1 MSKYL
6 YNTYKRVDFMDEGFK
21 IKENIIFIAAIA
33 ALFSQV
39 YMGIFV
45 ENFNV
50 SFGIV
55 ILIIIFYEGDI
66 EDKLRTGIFCGI
78 FVCILRAFIYFLQS
92 GGELYYF
99 SKGLINY
106 FPETIFYTSYII
118 LYLLFNKRIKTVN
131 KLFFYTIICDFFA
144 NISEMMVRTYLLK
157 EVVGIKV
164 YIGLCIVAILRSF
177 FIWIILNLMNRYSI
191 KLLKKEHK
199 TRYMNLV
206 MASSRMKSEVYL
218 MEKTMDNVEIVMSKS
233 YKFYNEIKS
242 LKKYPKW
249 ETAAVEIAKDIHE
262 IKKQIALISRG
273 VIEITDD
280 KVDEKV
286 MGFYDVLELISEIM
300 EPSLKDKNINL
311 HIEKGQNFN
320 TMKHY
325 YLISVFRNIIN
336 NAIDSIDQRTSIG
349 SIDLSEN
356 YSGNIYLIHDIVER
370 QDEKYHAFKITDN
383 GRGISKKD
391 AEHIFSPGFSTRINF
406 QTGSINRGLGLSI
419 VKDIIEVKL
428 KGTVKFTS
436 IEDQGTE
443 FIILISQSELEE

>member
-1 MSKYL
+1 
-6 YNTYKRVDFMDEGFK
+6 MDEGFK
-21 IKENIIFIAAIA
+21 LKENVIFMAAIA

-39 YMGIFV
+39 YMGILV

-55 ILIIIFYEGDI
+55 ILIIIFYEEDI
-66 EDKLRTGIFCGI
+66 EDKLKTGMFCGG

-92 GGELYYF
+92 GGILHYF
-99 SKGLINY
+99 GEGLINY
-106 FPETIFYTSYII
+106 FPETIFYTGYVIF
-118 LYLLFNKRIKTVN
+118 YLIFNKRIKTVN
-131 KLFFYTIICDFFA
+131 KLFFYTIICDLFA
-144 NISEMMVRTYLLK
+144 NILEMTVRTYLLR
-157 EVVGIKV
+157 EVVSIKI
-164 YIGLCIVAILRSF
+164 YIGLGIVAILRSF

-191 KLLKKEHK
+191 KLLKREHK

-242 LKKYPKW
+242 FKKYPKW
-249 ETAAVEIAKDIHE
+249 ESEAVEIAKDIHE

-286 MGFYDVLELISEIM
+286 MEFYDVLDLIGEIM
-300 EPSLKDKNINL
+300 EHLLKDKNINL

-336 NAIDSIDQRTSIG
+336 NAIDSIEQRI
-349 SIDLSEN
+349 SIDSDELLKVYN
-356 YSGNIYLIHDIVER
+356 GNIDLIHYIVQGKE
-370 QDEKYHAFKITDN
+370 EKYHAFKIRDN

-391 AEHIFSPGFSTRINF
+391 TEHIFSPGFSTRINF
-406 QTGSINRGLGLSI
+406 ETGSINRGLGLSI

-428 KGTVKFTS
+428 NGIVKFTS

-443 FIILISQSELEE
+443 FIILIPQSEIEE